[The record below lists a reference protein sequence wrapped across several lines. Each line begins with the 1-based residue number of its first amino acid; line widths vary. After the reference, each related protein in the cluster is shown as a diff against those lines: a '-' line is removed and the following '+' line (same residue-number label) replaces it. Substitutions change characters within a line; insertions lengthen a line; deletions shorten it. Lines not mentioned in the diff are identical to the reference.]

1 MWLVLGFGF
10 WNYTDDQARVLANSV
25 QYLGGGTFVSF
36 EPSFGILASG
46 ENLDIVASYESTGM
60 IKGEYLAISSLL
72 SNDIFNPN
80 IEIIHNMRVVGTPS
94 FTSSFESQDSNMFD
108 FGEVMF
114 DTSLYDFVEVMNYDS
129 NAVSLSFALENQSNI
144 FSILEG
150 NEMELLPFSSDTLVL
165 LASGGLDEGGY
176 NDMLYINTSHPELEE
191 SGVWLHAQIVPNI
204 NPIITN
210 INDVSPDQGGW
221 VTIEFTRSYF
231 DGLFGNQRTELY
243 TVELNDNGTWI
254 ASNSS
259 VAYQSNRYVTLVH
272 TLQDSGIM
280 GNGMTEFRIVAGMD
294 EGTFFSQSAYGY
306 STDDII
312 PGVPINVSANQVG
325 NHIVLDW
332 DYAGEDYHHFS
343 VYRHENAD
351 FEPHNDYHIGDVTH
365 MSMVDSTAELFTTY
379 YYILTATDFGGN
391 SGDFSEAVEG
401 FIHINF
407 APEIEPIEPQVMNE
421 DQTYEI
427 IVNAS
432 DQNLEDILYYTATSS
447 SEDITIAMS
456 MDTLTFTATEN
467 WHGMADIT
475 VSVTDNEFSDTTE
488 FVLTVNSVN
497 DAPEVF
503 SLIGPATG
511 STVVITPNSIS
522 QGTVLYLGW
531 SSSYDIDGDSISYGF
546 EFYGGPFSPEITA
559 LIDTAVSDTIIQL
572 PYDILA
578 QELGLL
584 GESVVSCDWTVYAT
598 DGIDTTKSND
608 IWSITIDA
616 SDVLSVN
623 GELLPTEFALHQNYP
638 NPFNPTTSLRYD
650 LPKDSHVLIT
660 IYDIKRA
667 KSENVN

>member
-1 MWLVLGFGF
+1 
-10 WNYTDDQARVLANSV
+10 
-25 QYLGGGTFVSF
+25 
-36 EPSFGILASG
+36 
-46 ENLDIVASYESTGM
+46 M

-94 FTSSFESQDSNMFD
+94 FTSSFESQDSNTFD

-243 TVELNDNGTWI
+243 TVELNDNGAWI

-421 DQTYEI
+421 DQT
-427 IVNAS
+427 S
-432 DQNLEDILYYTATSS
+432 
-447 SEDITIAMS
+447 
-456 MDTLTFTATEN
+456 
-467 WHGMADIT
+467 
-475 VSVTDNEFSDTTE
+475 
-488 FVLTVNSVN
+488 
-497 DAPEVF
+497 
-503 SLIGPATG
+503 
-511 STVVITPNSIS
+511 
-522 QGTVLYLGW
+522 
-531 SSSYDIDGDSISYGF
+531 
-546 EFYGGPFSPEITA
+546 
-559 LIDTAVSDTIIQL
+559 
-572 PYDILA
+572 
-578 QELGLL
+578 
-584 GESVVSCDWTVYAT
+584 
-598 DGIDTTKSND
+598 
-608 IWSITIDA
+608 
-616 SDVLSVN
+616 
-623 GELLPTEFALHQNYP
+623 
-638 NPFNPTTSLRYD
+638 
-650 LPKDSHVLIT
+650 
-660 IYDIKRA
+660 
-667 KSENVN
+667 

>member
-1 MWLVLGFGF
+1 
-10 WNYTDDQARVLANSV
+10 
-25 QYLGGGTFVSF
+25 
-36 EPSFGILASG
+36 
-46 ENLDIVASYESTGM
+46 M

-243 TVELNDNGTWI
+243 TVELNDNGAWI

-280 GNGMTEFRIVAGMD
+280 GNGMTEFRIVAGME

-447 SEDITIAMS
+447 SEDITIAIS

-608 IWSITIDA
+608 IWSITLDA
-616 SDVLSVN
+616 SDVLSVD

-660 IYDIKRA
+660 IYDIRGRKV
-667 KSENVN
+667 KTLINENQNAGYQITQWNATNEFGQPISAGMYIYAMQAGDFRTVKKMILLK